1 MFDSLPRSGSGSWIS
16 VPVAR
21 GTLWHFSQPR
31 GCWVSVPVARGTLW
45 QVSQHRCRPIKLGCA
60 SISDCHSGLIYC
72 ARLIWLQE
80 LVIIYT
86 CQRTCTQAKL
96 VRGLDPHGF
105 NALPPK
111 DLILL
116 MSSNG
121 YPAF

>member
-1 MFDSLPRSGSGSWIS
+1 LTPPPEAVGLG
-16 VPVAR
+16 
-21 GTLWHFSQPR
+21 
-31 GCWVSVPVARGTLW
+31 WVSDKTDSMSPSARVSSNFVTRGTLW
-45 QVSQHRCRPIKLGCA
+45 QVSQHRCHPIKLGCA

-96 VRGLDPHGF
+96 VRGLDPHGS

-116 MSSNG
+116 MTSNG
-121 YPAF
+121 YPTF